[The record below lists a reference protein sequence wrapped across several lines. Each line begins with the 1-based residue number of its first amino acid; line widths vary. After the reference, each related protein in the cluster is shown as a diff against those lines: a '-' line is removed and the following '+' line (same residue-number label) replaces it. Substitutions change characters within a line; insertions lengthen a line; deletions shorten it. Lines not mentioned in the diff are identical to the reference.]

1 MPVRHAR
8 QQIKR
13 TRTLRDQQRFNH
25 SGPLFFSY
33 HARNHPARTDLQPS
47 ATLTSLLVS
56 DLPCTRCGKLNFFS
70 RRTLNYFLRALSS
83 PECVRIATTTDRR
96 FRHRQPKILRFLY
109 EFFLTTFP
117 HAPILRFQARGT
129 VAWLLRFLRSQRPQS
144 RTEV

>member
-1 MPVRHAR
+1 M
-8 QQIKR
+8 
-13 TRTLRDQQRFNH
+13 RTLRDQQRFNH

-33 HARNHPARTDLQPS
+33 NAKNLWVRTDLQLT

-56 DLPCTRCGKLNFFS
+56 DSTRACRRELNFFS
-70 RRTLNYFLRALSS
+70 PRRVQIFLRALSP
-83 PECVRIATTTDRR
+83 PECVGIATTTDRR
-96 FRHRQPKILRFLY
+96 FRHLQPKILRFLY

-129 VAWLLRFLRSQRPQS
+129 VAWLQRFLRSQRPQS